1 MNSVNLIGR
10 LTKDPETR
18 HTQSGM
24 AVCRFT
30 LAVDR
35 GLSKDKK
42 ADAERNNQPT
52 ADFIPIIAFGKTA
65 ELITNYI
72 AKGQQLG
79 VTGRIQTSSYDNQ
92 DGNRVFRTDV
102 IADRIHFIANAG
114 NNKKQNNSNY
124 NQRNQNTSQDFP
136 EEDFGLG
143 GDAFPLENDDVPF

>member
-1 MNSVNLIGR
+1 MNNLDLIGR
-10 LTKDPETR
+10 LTKDPELRYTN
-18 HTQSGM
+18 SGM

-72 AKGQQLG
+72 TKGQQLG

-92 DGNRVFRTDV
+92 DGNRIFRTDV
-102 IADRIHFIANAG
+102 IADRIHFIASGG

-124 NQRNQNTSQDFP
+124 NQKNQQYP

-143 GDAFPLENDDVPF
+143 GDAYPLQDDDIPF